1 MDPILTYG
9 VVAFRVLTIFL
20 TLQLVTMAMGKRQI
34 AELPVFDF
42 VVAITL
48 GAVAGADLAD
58 HTIPHGP
65 TIFAIAVVG
74 LVQVVVTRSKV
85 VFDRFRSAST
95 FEPTIIIYRGKLIK
109 ENLARIRYSIDDV
122 LAQLRSKDVFDLN
135 KVEYAVVEENGE
147 IGVKR
152 YPLEEP
158 PTRLDLNVP
167 PEPTRLP
174 RLVIADGSIRD
185 EALESLNVTR
195 DDLQRQLAD
204 AAINDLSVIYVAM
217 WDGAESLYY
226 SRVDEQGPKG
236 QFL

>member
-1 MDPILTYG
+1 M
-9 VVAFRVLTIFL
+9 
-20 TLQLVTMAMGKRQI
+20 
-34 AELPVFDF
+34 
-42 VVAITL
+42 
-48 GAVAGADLAD
+48 
-58 HTIPHGP
+58 
-65 TIFAIAVVG
+65 
-74 LVQVVVTRSKV
+74 VVTRSKV

-135 KVEYAVVEENGE
+135 KVEYAVVEENGK

-195 DDLQRQLAD
+195 DDLQGQLT
-204 AAINDLSVIYVAM
+204 AAGISEISEIYVAM
-217 WDGAESLYY
+217 WDGDLSFYH
-226 SRVDEQGPKG
+226 SMVDEPGPGG